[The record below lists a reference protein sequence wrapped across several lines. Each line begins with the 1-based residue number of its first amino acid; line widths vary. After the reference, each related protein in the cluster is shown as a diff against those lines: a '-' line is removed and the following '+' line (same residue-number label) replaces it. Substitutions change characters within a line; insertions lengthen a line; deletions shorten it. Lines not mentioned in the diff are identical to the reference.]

1 MKPKAEEFYD
11 YLAEPVKY
19 CAKFYG
25 FMYLS
30 DIKNIPEVGFD
41 LLQLTNELKQA
52 FHHYGK
58 FSIMKEMVNVPRYC
72 GFDPDIVKSLVSYD
86 VYNDLTVDIQA
97 PDGVGYRPDYIKSN
111 DVYREVPMDISE
123 QTMRKIE
130 TRQFDYDIDRTLRNL
145 VQNAATGPERL
156 TADIDE
162 ISPGSIRQETKM
174 LLQSRIDKYV
184 NIVPQIES
192 NNFFYMCERLF
203 EDMEWGNKY
212 GGEGWASIAKAL
224 QLIHTTTDKTFVDSM
239 WGLQHNTGTWLN
251 NINKFL
257 PDEEYY
263 DKSTSQMGDIDI
275 VDSELMEEMNKEYT
289 QEEVMLQIFLEAK
302 REGEFYKVYPLITN
316 ADPKLAKYEDIFKNA
331 GR

>member
-1 MKPKAEEFYD
+1 
-11 YLAEPVKY
+11 
-19 CAKFYG
+19 
-25 FMYLS
+25 
-30 DIKNIPEVGFD
+30 
-41 LLQLTNELKQA
+41 
-52 FHHYGK
+52 
-58 FSIMKEMVNVPRYC
+58 
-72 GFDPDIVKSLVSYD
+72 
-86 VYNDLTVDIQA
+86 
-97 PDGVGYRPDYIKSN
+97 
-111 DVYREVPMDISE
+111 MDISE
-123 QTMRKIE
+123 QTMREIE
-130 TRQFDYDIDRTLRNL
+130 TRQFDYDIDQSLRNL

-162 ISPGSIRQETKM
+162 ISPGSMRQETKM
-174 LLQSRIDKYV
+174 LLQSRIDVYTS
-184 NIVPQIES
+184 IVPQIES

-203 EDMEWGNKY
+203 EDMRWGNKY

-239 WGLQHNTGTWLN
+239 WGLQHNTGTWLD
-251 NINKFL
+251 NISRFL

-263 DKSTSQMGDIDI
+263 DKSTSQMSDIEI
-275 VDSELMEEMNKEYT
+275 IDSELMEEMNKEYT